1 MMRYD
6 MRKDVITLEWDMIS
20 GGLRQG
26 WLVCSHCWK
35 EKHKIH
41 TVLMGNDFG
50 NDFFT
55 KGYFQHQ
62 RVVKNLSDSKLVRL
76 TSTWISART
85 ASSPRLP
92 WKSGCTSSLSRPQ
105 YRQPAQ
111 IVLSLIDNWDYRL
124 LFWSCSIT
132 CILLNGFS
140 PVQWLRGRTIADSVL
155 IWRGPNLGFRV
166 GRLDYAKYHAGELV
180 LIVKS

>member
-1 MMRYD
+1 MGYD
-6 MRKDVITLEWDMIS
+6 IRWSPPRLTGMQSLLKRKIQDTYSLDGKWF
-20 GGLRQG
+20 
-26 WLVCSHCWK
+26 WK
-35 EKHKIH
+35 W
-41 TVLMGNDFG
+41 
-50 NDFFT
+50 FFT

-155 IWRGPNLGFRV
+155 IWRGPNLGFGV
-166 GRLDYAKYHAGELV
+166 GRLGINAKYHPGDLV